1 MKYVFLWL
9 NIDTSS
15 LGSCIEFEMIDEYIT
30 RGCLNDVIHIDNKN
44 INNYDLRSLIENNN
58 YRLVILATINTL
70 RTLNSFFTE
79 IKKLDYYPKFNQCI
93 LIHFGDEG
101 FDRPC
106 DSDRN
111 KLYSLFKNIEPAVAL

>member
-9 NIDTSS
+9 NQDTTY

-30 RGCLNDVIHIDNKN
+30 RGGFHDVIHIDNKN

-70 RTLNSFFTE
+70 RTLNRFFTE
-79 IKKLDYYPKFNQCI
+79 IKKLDYYPKFDQCT
-93 LIHFGDEG
+93 LIHMGDEG
-101 FDRPC
+101 FDT
-106 DSDRN
+106 SFVLEIKIQISILN
-111 KLYSLFKNIEPAVAL
+111 QYT

>member
-9 NIDTSS
+9 NIDTTR
-15 LGSCIEFEMIDEYIT
+15 LGSCIELEMIDEYIT

-70 RTLNSFFTE
+70 RTLNGFF
-79 IKKLDYYPKFNQCI
+79 Y
-93 LIHFGDEG
+93 
-101 FDRPC
+101 
-106 DSDRN
+106 RN
-111 KLYSLFKNIEPAVAL
+111 KEIRLLS